1 MYICRVI
8 QTIKKLKHGNG
19 KNQINTPYI
28 NRGMGKKSNSS
39 SQQWRLRL
47 LTWNQRNYLRTSKRI
62 KTMAVRRARKISTIN
77 VALSIREMP
86 VNSILVFTDLEA
98 TNQTVR
104 TTVLREMEKSE
115 KVYTT
120 ARLSSAT
127 KVLRV
132 S

>member
-1 MYICRVI
+1 
-8 QTIKKLKHGNG
+8 
-19 KNQINTPYI
+19 
-28 NRGMGKKSNSS
+28 
-39 SQQWRLRL
+39 
-47 LTWNQRNYLRTSKRI
+47 
-62 KTMAVRRARKISTIN
+62 MAVKRARKINTIN